1 MILSKEVN
9 QKIQA
14 RVINGVKTP
23 HSSSYPVIV
32 QDNDEYLLAVFT
44 FFFSKDDIEAG
55 TVSRPTLWTTADIES
70 GEIKA
75 EYQAK
80 DNDFSDASYN
90 VKYDIHSN
98 KEYDTSKEY
107 YEKAFEILD
116 SVRKKI
122 LAEGVL
128 DKTEYAKYM
137 DMILANIPEEYKR
150 FYIDLSVDYLD
161 MNDDDKV
168 NDKGDDIVVNDAEQL
183 KEIVDAIQKLQKCFD
198 DKIAQDEHKN
208 SLFDN
213 MHRELTKYQNGA
225 MDKKIDSMAMD
236 VIMLRDNVKRVIK
249 RNENVEMTE
258 DAFRKLIGQ
267 LKGISEELEDILYRE
282 SIESYIV
289 VGDDVDVKKQ
299 KIIGTVDT
307 DDESLHNKVAERGVE
322 GFEKE
327 DRVLRK
333 ENVKIYKYVEG
344 TDDNESGE
352 TSSKEQ

>member
-14 RVINGVKTP
+14 RVINDVKTP

-150 FYIDLSVDYLD
+150 FYNDLSVDYLD

-225 MDKKIDSMAMD
+225 MERAIDQYYKEHM
-236 VIMLRDNVKRVIK
+236 K
-249 RNENVEMTE
+249 
-258 DAFRKLIGQ
+258 
-267 LKGISEELEDILYRE
+267 EEEACPND
-282 SIESYIV
+282 
-289 VGDDVDVKKQ
+289 
-299 KIIGTVDT
+299 
-307 DDESLHNKVAERGVE
+307 
-322 GFEKE
+322 
-327 DRVLRK
+327 
-333 ENVKIYKYVEG
+333 
-344 TDDNESGE
+344 
-352 TSSKEQ
+352 